1 MAINNPMTSSSQW
14 RIPEMRVEQPHARV
28 AQLSTEETRPGSIE
42 LATEQ
47 ALALGQAAARKVI
60 AGLLVGGVLVAPIL
74 AVAAIVSLVAPMPL
88 SLRHMAPAMTFIA
101 LIWLALAIFGAH
113 TQVERPTETA
123 STDNHDALN

>member
-14 RIPEMRVEQPHARV
+14 RIPEMRVEQSHARV
-28 AQLSTEETRPGSIE
+28 AQLSPEETRPGAIE
-42 LATEQ
+42 LTAEQ

-60 AGLLVGGVLVAPIL
+60 AGLLLGGVLVAPIL

-88 SLRHMAPAMTFIA
+88 SLRHMAPAMTFIS

-113 TQVERPTETA
+113 TQVERSTEP
-123 STDNHDALN
+123 TDNHDALN